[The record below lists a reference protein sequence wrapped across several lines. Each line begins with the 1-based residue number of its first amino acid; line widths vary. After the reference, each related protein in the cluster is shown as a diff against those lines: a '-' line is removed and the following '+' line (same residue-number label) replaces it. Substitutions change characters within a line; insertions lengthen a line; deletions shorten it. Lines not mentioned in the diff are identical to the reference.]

1 MSSESEDEAD
11 RRDDSTT
18 ALPSET
24 DSQTKDLSEK
34 EQEDAEAGDD
44 ENDAEKNDETKAG
57 DRDDASASEAGKED
71 AATEARQPAAI
82 ASIQVSSQSEVVP
95 SVTASSEAAG
105 MASIPAPLVISKM
118 HSGAWE
124 QRNGSSAS
132 LTQRLEKAL
141 GSVAPL
147 LREVFVDFAPFLS
160 KTLLGSHGQ
169 ELLFGGS
176 VIVLRVDIATKDDTI
191 AENQAKNTNT
201 HTHTHLTALG
211 HMQICTSLQTN
222 NHASTPPLRTTH
234 TQNRPRIKRENNI
247 GYILCEVHTW
257 KWPVLKHKHIKMKA
271 RIYVGLLF
279 VFDLD
284 GQCKF
289 IKNKT
294 L

>member
-71 AATEARQPAAI
+71 ATEARQPAAI

-176 VIVLRVDIATKDDTI
+176 VTTLRIDIATKDDTI

-201 HTHTHLTALG
+201 HTHTH
-211 HMQICTSLQTN
+211 
-222 NHASTPPLRTTH
+222 
-234 TQNRPRIKRENNI
+234 
-247 GYILCEVHTW
+247 V
-257 KWPVLKHKHIKMKA
+257 
-271 RIYVGLLF
+271 
-279 VFDLD
+279 
-284 GQCKF
+284 
-289 IKNKT
+289 
-294 L
+294 